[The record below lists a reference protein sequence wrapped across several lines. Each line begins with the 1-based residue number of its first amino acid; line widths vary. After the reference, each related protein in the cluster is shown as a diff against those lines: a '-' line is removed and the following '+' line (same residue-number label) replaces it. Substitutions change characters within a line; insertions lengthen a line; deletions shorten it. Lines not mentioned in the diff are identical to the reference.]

1 LRVIAGNL
9 KGRKLAPFKGMGI
22 RPTSDRIRESI
33 FSILSH
39 RVQGSVVLDLFAGT
53 GALGIEALS
62 RGAKAACFIDHHPQA
77 VALVKKNVDIC
88 SMTERTSIIQWNAAD
103 NLNCLRSMPWHFDL
117 VFMDP
122 PYGQNVLLPTL
133 SNLCRSGR
141 LEHEARLILEHSV
154 GESLPPIHPPLYLQD
169 QRKYGKTLV
178 SFLLYMVQG

>member
-39 RVQGSVVLDLFAGT
+39 RVQGAVVLDLFAGT
-53 GALGIEALS
+53 GALGIESLS
-62 RGAKAACFIDHHPQA
+62 RGARAACFIDHNPHA

-88 SMTERTSIIQWNAAD
+88 RLSDRASIIQWNAAE
-103 NLNCLRSMPWHFDL
+103 NLNCLRSIPLHFDL

-122 PYGQNVLLPTL
+122 PYRQNVISSTL
-133 SNLCRSGR
+133 SSLCRSGR
-141 LEHEARLILEHSV
+141 LEHEASLILEHSAA
-154 GESLPPIHPPLYLQD
+154 ESLPEIPPPLSLRD

-178 SFLLYMVQG
+178 SFLTYMVQE